1 MKKSALSIF
10 LFLVSIVVVHAQ
22 GGLGNAIMAYEAG
35 KLNQAKAA
43 IDEAIKNPKASTK
56 SKTWYYYGKIY
67 AGIASDP
74 TGLFINLDK
83 DATFKAYEGFKK
95 AMELE
100 PEKKGYYNDAKAEL
114 EQLYAIALNRAVAFY
129 QEQDLDNALKN
140 LELSLNIQ
148 PKDTTALIYSAAMA
162 YEADKKDKYVVY
174 TKRFLELDGVSYE
187 RKAEHYYNLILV
199 LYNELKK
206 PEEAIAIIEMGLKEN
221 PKDARLYELAAA
233 IYDEQ
238 GDAEKAFEYYRK
250 GAELFPDNFVL
261 NANTGF
267 AYYNQAVLVAE
278 EIENMSK
285 SLKKEE
291 AEAKLRKMDEL
302 LKKALPYLERAH
314 KANSENKDVITVL
327 SKIYYRLKMEDKG
340 KAMDAKLKALG
351 AN

>member
-1 MKKSALSIF
+1 MKKSVLSIF
-10 LFLVSIVVVHAQ
+10 LLLVSTVIVYAQ

-35 KLNQAKAA
+35 KLDQAKTA
-43 IDEAIKNPKASTK
+43 IDEAIKHPKAATK

-74 TGLFINLDK
+74 TGLFVNLDK

-100 PEKKGYYNDAKAEL
+100 PEKKGYYDDAKAEM

-129 QEQDLDNALKN
+129 QDQDLDNALKN
-140 LELSLNIQ
+140 LELSLSIQ

-162 YEADKKDKYVVY
+162 YEADQKDKYVTY
-174 TKRFLELDGVSYE
+174 TKRLLELKELPYE

-206 PEEAIAIIEMGLKEN
+206 PEEAIAVAEMGLKEN
-221 PKDARLYELAAA
+221 PQDARLYELIGA

-238 GDAEKAFEYYRK
+238 EQTDKALEYYKK
-250 GAELFPDNFVL
+250 GAGQFPDNFVL

-267 AYYNQAVLVAE
+267 AYYNKAVLVAE
-278 EIENMSK
+278 EIENMET

-291 AEAKLRKMDEL
+291 AEAKLKKMDEL
-302 LKKALPYLERAH
+302 LKTALPYLERAH
-314 KANSENKDVITVL
+314 KAKPDNKDVISL
-327 SKIYYRLKMEDKG
+327 LAKIYYRLKMESKG
-340 KAMDAKLKALG
+340 KEMDAKLKALG
-351 AN
+351 GN